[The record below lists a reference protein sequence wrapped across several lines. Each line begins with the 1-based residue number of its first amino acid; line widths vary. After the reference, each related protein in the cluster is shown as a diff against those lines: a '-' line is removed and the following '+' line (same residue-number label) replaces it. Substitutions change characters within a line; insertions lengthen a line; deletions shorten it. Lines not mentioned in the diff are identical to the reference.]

1 MYLTFLPSCPQ
12 TPVPPH
18 GRFPTLPLSAL
29 GFFLTEVW
37 ASPYPGRL
45 AANTGRIEFVILR
58 AGSSLPVAPHLV
70 SRRRNNS
77 SLQAGER
84 MPEEDFHLSNQVHF
98 QAHQGPTLVGPL
110 RPKKIWALAS
120 AGTVSREHYL
130 RICGS
135 RG

>member
-1 MYLTFLPSCPQ
+1 MYLTFLPSCLQ

-98 QAHQGPTLVGPL
+98 QAHKGT
-110 RPKKIWALAS
+110 AS
-120 AGTVSREHYL
+120 AVPYRAASIRALE
-130 RICGS
+130 CV
-135 RG
+135 